1 MSAVEIKT
9 FEDVWKLIWEF
20 LYKII
25 AWLSGKAIVK
35 DETTVAVIP
44 DMGNITNPY

>member
-25 AWLSGKAIVK
+25 AWLSGKKIVTE
-35 DETTVAVIP
+35 ETTIEVP
-44 DMGNITNPY
+44 KMDQITNPY